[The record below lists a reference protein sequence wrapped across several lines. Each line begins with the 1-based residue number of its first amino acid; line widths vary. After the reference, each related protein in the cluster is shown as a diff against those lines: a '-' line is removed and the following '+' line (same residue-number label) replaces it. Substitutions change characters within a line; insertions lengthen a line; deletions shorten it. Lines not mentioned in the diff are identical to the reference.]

1 MKHYAPPNDLLS
13 EATMR
18 VRAALD
24 EATAQSTCGPVRTSL
39 PKLARIFWAGVAAS
53 RNLGASDVIAEDFLA
68 LATECGLVAELG
80 AATVAHLIHWG
91 LLDRYPFT
99 GKRP

>member
-1 MKHYAPPNDLLS
+1 MKHFAPQTDLLT

-24 EATAQSTCGPVRTSL
+24 EAAPL
-39 PKLARIFWAGVAAS
+39 PKRARIFWAGVAAS
-53 RNLGASDVIAEDFLA
+53 RNLGASDVIAEDYLA
-68 LATECGLVAELG
+68 LAEECGLVAELG
-80 AATVAHLIHWG
+80 AATVAHLIRWG

-99 GKRP
+99 GKRPHD